1 MNPEDIKIPRR
12 EFGSNPFLTRE
23 GCIRAAAELEAARDM
38 CKEPEQLLSD
48 IHEETISLRSDSLH
62 RALARHGSLI
72 LRNERAT
79 EILEARV
86 RKVAYWGIGFAIA
99 GLLFSGVQIVQSALG
114 KESEILRE
122 LETIRQ
128 QNKELIKIQKRH
140 EAQVANQ
147 ATKPN

>member
-1 MNPEDIKIPRR
+1 MNPEEIKIPRR
-12 EFGSNPFLTRE
+12 EFGPNPFLSQA

-38 CKEPEQLLSD
+38 CKEPEQLLAD
-48 IHEETISLRSDSLH
+48 IQEETINLRPDSLH

-86 RKVAYWGIGFAIA
+86 RKVAYWSLGFAIVA
-99 GLLFSGVQIVQSALG
+99 LGLAGVQIAQSALG

-128 QNKELIKIQKRH
+128 QNKELIEIQRRH
-140 EAQVANQ
+140 EDRAVNQ
-147 ATKPN
+147 AKEPS